1 METKLYR
8 EPLTQEELNAHCAT
22 LNGEPAVYCG
32 TYGKYN
38 NGDISGAWVEVASFA
53 DYEEFMEFCERLHAD
68 EEDVE
73 LMYQDFEGF
82 PESWYSE
89 SCMGEETFDKIKEFA
104 ALDVDKQEAY
114 EIYLDNYDSEATV
127 EDFEE
132 CYQGH
137 FDCPEDFAEQLYYEL
152 YEIPAHLEY
161 FIDWKAVWRNLDT
174 GGDYTELDGHIFR
187 TC

>member
-1 METKLYR
+1 M
-8 EPLTQEELNAHCAT
+8 
-22 LNGEPAVYCG
+22 
-32 TYGKYN
+32 
-38 NGDISGAWVEVASFA
+38 
-53 DYEEFMEFCERLHAD
+53 
-68 EEDVE
+68 
-73 LMYQDFEGF
+73 
-82 PESWYSE
+82 
-89 SCMGEETFDKIKEFA
+89 
-104 ALDVDKQEAY
+104 DVDKQEAY

-152 YEIPAHLEY
+152 YEIPPHLVY
-161 FIDWKAVWRNLDT
+161 FIDRKAVWRNLDT